1 MLRMRP
7 RASNNS
13 QFSILN
19 SQFSIKMKR
28 ISEYSAMAE
37 SAIRALSLPS
47 DKFEGLYAPISYSM
61 QAGGKRLRPTLV
73 LMTADAFGNDPGKAV
88 NPAIGIEMFHNFT
101 LLHDD
106 VMDKSDLR
114 RGRPTV
120 HAKWDENTAILSGDT
135 MLTLATKKV
144 AEVDDSILR
153 QVLDTFNDQAL
164 RVYEG
169 QRLDMDFEN
178 QDAVDLDQY
187 IDMIKLKTGA
197 LLGAAAKIG
206 ALIGG
211 ASAED
216 AEKMYEFGVMLGV
229 AFQIEDDY
237 LDTFGS
243 ADSFGKPIGGDI
255 NNNKKTFLMVKA
267 LATGGPNAEALKAAL
282 KMQAGPTKVK
292 TVTRIYET
300 MGMPAVSKAEVAAYS
315 SKALAAIKKT
325 SLPDDRRES
334 YRKLIDKLIT
344 RTK

>member
-1 MLRMRP
+1 ML
-7 RASNNS
+7 
-13 QFSILN
+13 
-19 SQFSIKMKR
+19 R

-37 SAIRALSLPS
+37 AAIREISLPS
-47 DKFEGLYAPISYSM
+47 GNLDALYSPITYGM
-61 QAGGKRLRPTLV
+61 QAGGKRLRPTIL
-73 LMTADAFGNDPGKAV
+73 LMAADAFGNCPEKAV
-88 NPAIGIEMFHNFT
+88 APAVGIEMFHNFT

-106 VMDKSDLR
+106 VMDKSDVR
-114 RGRPTV
+114 RGRPSV

-135 MLTLATKKV
+135 MLTLATKKIS
-144 AEVDDSILR
+144 EVDDSILR
-153 QVLDTFNDQAL
+153 PVLDTFNDQAL

-169 QRLDMDFEN
+169 QRLDMDFEKMDEVN
-178 QDAVDLDQY
+178 LDEY
-187 IDMIKLKTGA
+187 IEMIKDKTGA
-197 LLGAAAKIG
+197 LLGGAAKIG

-216 AEKMYEFGVMLGV
+216 AEKMYDFGMMLGV

-237 LDTFGS
+237 LDTFGN
-243 ADSFGKPIGGDI
+243 ADTFGKPIGGDI

-267 LATGGPNAEALKAAL
+267 LATGGPNAQALKAAL
-282 KMQAGPTKVK
+282 SMAPSPTKVK

-325 SLPDDRRES
+325 SLSDDRREAF
-334 YRKLIDKLIT
+334 RKLIEKLIG